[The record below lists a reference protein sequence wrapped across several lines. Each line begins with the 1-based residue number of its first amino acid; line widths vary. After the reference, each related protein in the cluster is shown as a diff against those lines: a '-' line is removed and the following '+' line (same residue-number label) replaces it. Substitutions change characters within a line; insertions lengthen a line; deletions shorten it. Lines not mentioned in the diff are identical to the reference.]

1 MQWNTRWIHYVS
13 TENKYL
19 IVNFYQ
25 HNRDDQR
32 SFWTSA
38 FKETENPQRNL
49 KHHSF
54 PLLLMQ
60 SRAVGSEYSE
70 YKCNS
75 LQT

>member
-25 HNRDDQR
+25 HNQDDQR

-49 KHHSF
+49 KHPFISF
-54 PLLLMQ
+54 TLDAEQ
-60 SRAVGSEYSE
+60 GCGFRI
-70 YKCNS
+70 
-75 LQT
+75 